1 MASREKSNTRGLVQ
15 LMAKLDID
23 LDFDFGFTTSSE
35 EEIKQEGNDKARA
48 MYDAIMP
55 LLTNLNKDADKNPII
70 NWPNRGEKIDLFITK
85 LNKILAS

>member
-1 MASREKSNTRGLVQ
+1 MAN
-15 LMAKLDID
+15 LDID

-35 EEIKQEGNDKARA
+35 EEIKQEGKQEGIDKATH

-55 LLTNLNKDADKNPII
+55 LLTNLKKDADKNPII
-70 NWPNRGEKIDLFITK
+70 NWPHRAEKIDLFITK

>member
-1 MASREKSNTRGLVQ
+1 MAN
-15 LMAKLDID
+15 LDID

-35 EEIKQEGNDKARA
+35 EEIKQEGKQEGIDKAKH

-55 LLTNLNKDADKNPII
+55 LLTNLKKDADKNPII
-70 NWPNRGEKIDLFITK
+70 NWPHRGEKIDLFITK